1 MKAGDVY
8 IGIVRRIC
16 AYWRDSMAGTE
27 GDWRA
32 SLTPFLFGV
41 AGHVPTRVPCA
52 TLLLFGSPA
61 IILGRHPN
69 HSRSNRAGLAVR

>member
-1 MKAGDVY
+1 
-8 IGIVRRIC
+8 
-16 AYWRDSMAGTE
+16 MAGTE

-61 IILGRHPN
+61 IILGVDILIIVDRIGQ
-69 HSRSNRAGLAVR
+69 ALQ